1 MARDE
6 KSGFWMACV
15 LPNCTTCLRA
25 SRVYAS
31 DERNPV
37 RPLPVAASIAQ
48 FLATLQSHPE
58 ASAGLSQSLTAWLS
72 YYRILE
78 TVRGAA
84 NPSTTASLRR
94 HFSPLATAL
103 LDQMADT
110 VCHFFAL
117 PWLQA
122 ERTHTRLTRA
132 LPGICT
138 EQRLD
143 GDTAGL
149 QAMMRELHERLGA
162 LDTSSSVSSAL
173 GAVGVETHTQPADL
187 SEILACIDQYLVALL
202 HFFEQNRAHSILH
215 HTTHSEE
222 A

>member
-1 MARDE
+1 MVE
-6 KSGFWMACV
+6 MKSQASGWHAYSPTV
-15 LPNCTTCLRA
+15 QHASVPPRA
-25 SRVYAS
+25 YAS
-31 DERNPV
+31 DERDPV
-37 RPLPVAASIAQ
+37 RPLPVTAHIAQ
-48 FLATLQSHPE
+48 FLAVLQSHTE

-72 YYRILE
+72 YYRILQ
-78 TVRGAA
+78 TARGAA

-103 LDQMADT
+103 LDQAADT
-110 VCHFFAL
+110 FCHFFAL
-117 PWLQA
+117 PWLRA

-149 QAMMRELHERLGA
+149 HTMMRQLHEYLEAPDISNRA
-162 LDTSSSVSSAL
+162 SSAL
-173 GAVGVETHTQPADL
+173 GTEPHTQLADF
-187 SEILACIDQYLVALL
+187 SEVLACIDQYLVALL